1 MIFNI
6 CRWQCLFNLSR
17 IFISKDIQRCDW
29 TNKIIHIFQAPNDQK
44 KTDDSLCSFWI
55 VSTLDLMTL
64 PSSFITFE
72 IIISAGFYQHIFFLS
87 GRRRIATKFH
97 CINCRL
103 CSPFWMWMSIKSQS
117 MNKARVFYGFVS
129 FVGLEDVCIF
139 YFFLLWLIS
148 VVIIKRHKRHPY
160 FLHIIFRSVTI

>member
-1 MIFNI
+1 MLILNRFNA
-6 CRWQCLFNLSR
+6 WSYDTSF
-17 IFISKDIQRCDW
+17 
-29 TNKIIHIFQAPNDQK
+29 IIHNFRNNHFGWF
-44 KTDDSLCSFWI
+44 L
-55 VSTLDLMTL
+55 ST
-64 PSSFITFE
+64 
-72 IIISAGFYQHIFFLS
+72 HFFLS
-87 GRRRIATKFH
+87 GRRRTATKFH

-160 FLHIIFRSVTI
+160 FLNIIFRLLLYRCVCVDGFVPAMLPTVKMRRFHFESTESSWKIQIKC